1 MKIYIL
7 ICSAFFCSVSVS
19 AQTAKGRVI
28 DELSKPLEGAYIAN
42 LRSGTH
48 AHVDETGFFI
58 IANTAPGDSIIVSHI
73 GYQSRILRYEDSSFN
88 PVKLFLSPFELSE
101 VVINSGIR
109 HLNIISSIDLN
120 TSPVN
125 SSQELLR
132 KVPGLFIGQ
141 HAGGGKAEQIF
152 LRGFDCDHGTDINIS
167 VDGMPVN
174 MVSHA
179 HGQGY
184 ADLHFLIPETVDKI
198 DFDKG
203 PYFADKGNLATA
215 GYVAFKTKERLESS
229 SVSLEAGRFNTF
241 RVLGLLDVLNTD
253 HQSAYIASELYM
265 TNGPFIAPQ
274 NFKRI
279 NLMGKYTAWLTNND
293 KLSFSLSH
301 FAGKWNAS
309 GQIPQ
314 RAVDEGLI
322 TRFGSIDSTEGGHTS
337 RTNVNLQY
345 IHHVNPYTFIKNTAY
360 YSHYNFELYSNF
372 TFWLNDPVNGDQIR
386 QKEGRNTTG
395 FETELNKSL
404 LIGNATVTMQAAAGF
419 RSDAVHNI
427 ELSHTVDRKTTLQ
440 NIMLG
445 DIDETNIYS
454 YINTEFR
461 TGKWLINPAI
471 RFDHLQFNYEDRL
484 AAGFSTQSQSTSIIS
499 PKLNFLYAQSKDLQY
514 FIKLGKGF
522 HSNDTRVVVAQSG
535 RQILPAAYGADIGLI
550 WKPLPRVV
558 VNTALWYLYLQQEF
572 VYVGDE
578 GVVEPGGRTARKG
591 IDIGLRWQLN
601 NWLFFNGD
609 LTYTHGRSLD
619 DPKGENY
626 IPLAPI
632 TTFTGGFSVKDKSGF
647 SGSIKS
653 RCIGDRPAN
662 EDNSIAAKGY
672 FVTDMNINYQWHNIR
687 FGIITENIFNAR
699 WNETQFA
706 TTSRLYNEPQAV
718 TEIHFTPGTPFNI
731 RAAVTFSF

>member
-1 MKIYIL
+1 M
-7 ICSAFFCSVSVS
+7 
-19 AQTAKGRVI
+19 
-28 DELSKPLEGAYIAN
+28 
-42 LRSGTH
+42 
-48 AHVDETGFFI
+48 
-58 IANTAPGDSIIVSHI
+58 
-73 GYQSRILRYEDSSFN
+73 
-88 PVKLFLSPFELSE
+88 
-101 VVINSGIR
+101 
-109 HLNIISSIDLN
+109 
-120 TSPVN
+120 
-125 SSQELLR
+125 
-132 KVPGLFIGQ
+132 
-141 HAGGGKAEQIF
+141 
-152 LRGFDCDHGTDINIS
+152 
-167 VDGMPVN
+167 
-174 MVSHA
+174 
-179 HGQGY
+179 
-184 ADLHFLIPETVDKI
+184 
-198 DFDKG
+198 
-203 PYFADKGNLATA
+203 
-215 GYVAFKTKERLESS
+215 
-229 SVSLEAGRFNTF
+229 
-241 RVLGLLDVLNTD
+241 
-253 HQSAYIASELYM
+253 
-265 TNGPFIAPQ
+265 
-274 NFKRI
+274 
-279 NLMGKYTAWLTNND
+279 
-293 KLSFSLSH
+293 
-301 FAGKWNAS
+301 
-309 GQIPQ
+309 
-314 RAVDEGLI
+314 
-322 TRFGSIDSTEGGHTS
+322 
-337 RTNVNLQY
+337 
-345 IHHVNPYTFIKNTAY
+345 
-360 YSHYNFELYSNF
+360 
-372 TFWLNDPVNGDQIR
+372 
-386 QKEGRNTTG
+386 
-395 FETELNKSL
+395 
-404 LIGNATVTMQAAAGF
+404 
-419 RSDAVHNI
+419 
-427 ELSHTVDRKTTLQ
+427 
-440 NIMLG
+440 
-445 DIDETNIYS
+445 
-454 YINTEFR
+454 
-461 TGKWLINPAI
+461 
-471 RFDHLQFNYEDRL
+471 

-626 IPLAPI
+626 IPPAPI